1 MIKTLFSNLPVILVA
16 GITTL
21 SSGAAV
27 SKLAAT
33 YWPAL
38 ANSQSVVGQIKR
50 ISMKMNMPRNT
61 RTSKKM
67 ITITAMIK
75 TLKTLVVTITRPV
88 VAKTTISVD
97 ATS

>member
-1 MIKTLFSNLPVILVA
+1 
-16 GITTL
+16 
-21 SSGAAV
+21 
-27 SKLAAT
+27 
-33 YWPAL
+33 
-38 ANSQSVVGQIKR
+38 
-50 ISMKMNMPRNT
+50 MKMNMPRNT